1 MKKIMLAPSI
11 LSADFAE
18 MGQTVER
25 LERAGSDLIHCDV
38 MDGTFVPNITFG
50 HHMVRDI
57 KKHTALPLDVHLMI
71 VKPEKHIENFVKAG
85 ADIVTVHWEACRDNL
100 SAVLRQ
106 IRSLG
111 VKCGAV
117 INPDTPLSAV
127 YGVLDEIDMLLIMSV
142 FPGYGGQKFIPSVLE
157 KVREARALFEQD
169 NLPADIEI
177 DGGVNLENC
186 GEIIEAGVNILVA
199 GNTVFKSDDM
209 EKTISALKKG

>member
-71 VKPEKHIENFVKAG
+71 VNPEKHIENFVKAG

-157 KVREARALFEQD
+157 KVREARALFERD

>member
-71 VKPEKHIENFVKAG
+71 VNPEKHIENFVKAG

>member
-71 VKPEKHIENFVKAG
+71 VNPEKHIENFVKAG

-127 YGVLDEIDMLLIMSV
+127 YGVLDEIDTSV
-142 FPGYGGQKFIPSVLE
+142 
-157 KVREARALFEQD
+157 
-169 NLPADIEI
+169 
-177 DGGVNLENC
+177 
-186 GEIIEAGVNILVA
+186 
-199 GNTVFKSDDM
+199 
-209 EKTISALKKG
+209 